1 MGKESPVIRR
11 RETLALA
18 GAAGALFGMAAAGSR
33 FGAVSA
39 AEQYKMVA
47 IPKLRAPWFNEFEK
61 GLLKAGKDFGVNAYQ
76 QAPESADEALQVRLI
91 GDAINQGVNALLVVP
106 NDAKSI
112 VPVLAKA
119 QGQKIVTCTH
129 ESPDQ
134 KNADFDIE
142 MIDNKAFGE
151 KSMDLLAKAMA
162 TPKGQFAIYVGSLTV
177 PAHNIWADAALALAK
192 QKYPDLK
199 PVADRYPVAEDQ
211 SAAHQTALD
220 ILTAHPDLKGF
231 LCFGSQGAPGAAQAV
246 GEKGLIGKV
255 AVMGTTSPNQAAQYL
270 NDGSM
275 SAAILWD
282 PAEAAYAMVY
292 LAKLILDGKKSSIDA
307 SIDIPTLGK
316 PLAYTGNTLVYDRPL
331 VVTKDNLAQYSTF

>member
-1 MGKESPVIRR
+1 MINR

-18 GAAGALFGMAAAGSR
+18 AAAGALLGISAAGSR
-33 FGAVSA
+33 FGAALA
-39 AEQYKMVA
+39 AEQYKMVS

-61 GLLKAGKDFGVNAYQ
+61 GLQKAGKDFGVNVYQ

-106 NDAKSI
+106 NDAQSI

-119 QGQKIVTCTH
+119 QAQKIVTLTH
-129 ESPDQ
+129 ESPQQ
-134 KNADFDIE
+134 KNADVDIE

-151 KSMDLLAKAMA
+151 KSIDLLAKALGK
-162 TPKGQFAIYVGSLTV
+162 PEGQYAIYVGSLTV
-177 PAHNIWADAALALAK
+177 PAHNIWADAALARAK
-192 QKYPDLK
+192 QMYPDLK
-199 PVADRYPVAEDQ
+199 PIGDRYPVSEDQ

-255 AVMGTTSPNQAAQYL
+255 AVIGTTSPNQAAQYL
-270 NDGSM
+270 KDGSM
-275 SAAILWD
+275 SASILWD

-292 LAKLILDGKKSSIDA
+292 MAKLMLDGKKATIGPDL
-307 SIDIPTLGK
+307 DIPTLGK
-316 PLAYTGNTLVYDRPL
+316 PLAVKGNTLIYDRPL
-331 VVTKDNLAQYSTF
+331 IVTKDNLEKYNTF

>member
-1 MGKESPVIRR
+1 MINR

-18 GAAGALFGMAAAGSR
+18 AAAGALLGIPAAGSR
-33 FGAVSA
+33 FGGALA
-39 AEQYKMVA
+39 AEQYKMVS

-61 GLLKAGKDFGVNAYQ
+61 GLQKAGKDFGVNVYQ

-91 GDAINQGVNALLVVP
+91 SDAINQGVNALLVVP
-106 NDAKSI
+106 NDAQSI

-119 QGQKIVTCTH
+119 QAQKIVTLTH
-129 ESPDQ
+129 ESPQQ
-134 KNADFDIE
+134 KNADVDIE

-151 KSMDLLAKAMA
+151 KSVDLLAKAMGN
-162 TPKGQFAIYVGSLTV
+162 PEGQYAIYVGSLTV
-177 PAHNIWADAALALAK
+177 PAHNIWADAALARAK
-192 QKYPDLK
+192 QMYPDLK
-199 PVADRYPVAEDQ
+199 PIGDRYPVSEDQ

-255 AVMGTTSPNQAAQYL
+255 AVIGTTSPNQAAQYL

-275 SAAILWD
+275 SASILWD

-292 LAKLILDGKKSSIDA
+292 MAKLTLDGKKAMIGSDL
-307 SIDIPTLGK
+307 DIPTLGK
-316 PLAYTGNTLVYDRPL
+316 PLAVKGNTLIYDRPL
-331 VVTKDNLAQYSTF
+331 IVAKDNLDRYNTF

>member
-1 MGKESPVIRR
+1 MIRR

-18 GAAGALFGMAAAGSR
+18 GAASALFGLAAAGGR
-33 FGAVSA
+33 FGGAFA

-47 IPKLRAPWFNEFEK
+47 VPKLRAPWFNEFEK

-112 VPVLAKA
+112 VPVLGKA
-119 QGQKIVTCTH
+119 QAQKIVTCTH
-129 ESPDQ
+129 ESPNQ

-151 KSMDLLAKAMA
+151 KSMDLLAKAMG

-199 PVADRYPVAEDQ
+199 PVGDRYPAGEDQ
-211 SAAHQTALD
+211 SLAHQTALD

-231 LCFGSQGAPGAAQAV
+231 LCFGSQGGPGAGQAV

-275 SAAILWD
+275 TAAVLWD

-292 LAKLILDGKKSSIDA
+292 LSKLILDGKRASINAD
-307 SIDIPTLGK
+307 IDIPTLGK
-316 PLAYTGNTLVYDRPL
+316 PLSYTGNTLIYDRPL
-331 VVTKDNLAQYSTF
+331 VVTKENLAQYSTF

>member
-1 MGKESPVIRR
+1 MMNR

-18 GAAGALFGMAAAGSR
+18 AAAGALLGTATAGSR
-33 FGAVSA
+33 FGAALA
-39 AEQYKMVA
+39 AEQYKMVS

-61 GLLKAGKDFGVNAYQ
+61 GLQKAGKDFGVNVYQ

-106 NDAKSI
+106 NDAQSI

-119 QGQKIVTCTH
+119 QAQKIVTLTH
-129 ESPDQ
+129 ESPQQ
-134 KNADFDIE
+134 KNADVDIE

-151 KSMDLLAKAMA
+151 KSIDLLAKAMGK
-162 TPKGQFAIYVGSLTV
+162 PEGQYAIYVGSLTV
-177 PAHNIWADAALALAK
+177 PAHNIWADAALARAK
-192 QKYPDLK
+192 QMYPDLK
-199 PVADRYPVAEDQ
+199 PIGDRYPVSEDQ
-211 SAAHQTALD
+211 SAAHQTGLD

-255 AVMGTTSPNQAAQYL
+255 AVIGTTSPNQAAQYL
-270 NDGSM
+270 KDGSM
-275 SAAILWD
+275 SASILWD

-292 LAKLILDGKKSSIDA
+292 MAKLMLDGKKAMIGPDL
-307 SIDIPTLGK
+307 DIPTLGK
-316 PLAYTGNTLVYDRPL
+316 PLAVKGNTLIYDRPL
-331 VVTKDNLAQYSTF
+331 IVTKDNLDKYNTF